1 MIFRKKTD
9 LCSLF
14 LLQRESV
21 QSCKMCAALF
31 AIYDSRYFRQQMFVI
46 VVLVANLLQSRYT
59 VRKWFFTC
67 CAFVVNITQ
76 RAVPANSIKAIAKPL
91 RNL

>member
-1 MIFRKKTD
+1 MQ
-9 LCSLF
+9 SF

-21 QSCKMCAALF
+21 PSCKMCAALF

-67 CAFVVNITQ
+67 GAFVVNITQ
-76 RAVPANSIKAIAKPL
+76 MAVPANSIKDIAKPL